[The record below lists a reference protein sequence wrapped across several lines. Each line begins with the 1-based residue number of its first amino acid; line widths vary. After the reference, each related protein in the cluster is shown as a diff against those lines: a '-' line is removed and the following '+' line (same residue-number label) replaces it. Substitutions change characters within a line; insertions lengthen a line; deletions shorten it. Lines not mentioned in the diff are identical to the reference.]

1 MGLPTEKDKFQLQID
16 RGEMGKADTLRYN
29 ILTFVIEENYERAVE
44 SLKNFLKHD
53 SDYPNFHDKIE
64 RYILHAV
71 DLVNAIRA
79 KRKFPGAKYMTMAKQ
94 QELNERFRQHFLEL
108 QGVLKRIEKIQ
119 VDLRIEDVRSTV
131 WVVRALAQAVF
142 AIVVVAFV
150 MEMTQGLAQ
159 TAFVVADDG
168 ATQTIDWIFAKLH
181 L

>member
-1 MGLPTEKDKFQLQID
+1 MGLPAEKDKFQLQLD

-44 SLKNFLKHD
+44 SLRNFLAHD

-64 RYILHAV
+64 RYIFHAV

-79 KRKFPGAKYMTMAKQ
+79 KRKFPGAKFMTMAKQ
-94 QELNERFRQHFLEL
+94 QELNERFREHFLEL

-131 WVVRALAQAVF
+131 WVVRSLVYAVV
-142 AIVVVAFV
+142 AIVAVSFIIEV
-150 MEMTQGLAQ
+150 TSGLAG
-159 TAFVVADDG
+159 TAVVVADDS
-168 ATQTIDWIFAKLH
+168 ATQTIDWIFNKLH